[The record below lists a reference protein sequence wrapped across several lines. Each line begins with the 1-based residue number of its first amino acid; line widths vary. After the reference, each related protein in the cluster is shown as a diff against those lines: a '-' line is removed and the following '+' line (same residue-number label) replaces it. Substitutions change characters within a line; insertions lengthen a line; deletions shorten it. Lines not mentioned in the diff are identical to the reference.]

1 LIIETK
7 RGGKK
12 MSDKKKQRVIVT
24 GGSKGLGRGI
34 ALSFA
39 EAGASVV
46 IADVDIEA
54 GERCVQEI
62 NESGG
67 EGLFVY
73 TDVASSEDVKKLFDE
88 SRRFHGGIDVL
99 VNNAG
104 IGHGPMSERHFL
116 KTDFDMWDNLMN
128 IHINGLYHCSQL
140 AARSMVHQGEGGSII
155 NMSSGGATRAHRNR
169 VAYDATKGAIEAA
182 TRAMALDLAPWKIR
196 VNAVMPGS
204 MWVENRTAVG
214 NESSPDL
221 LIPLGRLGMPQDV
234 GNGVRFLASPEASY
248 ITGHVLAID
257 GGLTSQLR
265 APSMDA
271 DVALSLDEIDLGM
284 AAAGSKE

>member
-1 LIIETK
+1 
-7 RGGKK
+7 
-12 MSDKKKQRVIVT
+12 MSDKKKQRVLVT

-34 ALSFA
+34 ALAFA
-39 EAGASVV
+39 ETGASVV
-46 IADVDIEA
+46 IADIDPEA
-54 GERCVQEI
+54 GERCVEEI
-62 NESGG
+62 IESGG

-73 TDVASSEDVKKLFDE
+73 TDVASSEDVRNLFE
-88 SRRFHGGIDVL
+88 EARHFQGGIDVL

-104 IGHGPMSERHFL
+104 IGHGPLSERHFL
-116 KTDFDMWDNLMN
+116 KTDFPMWENLMN
-128 IHINGLYHCSQL
+128 VHLNGLYYCSQM
-140 AARSMVHQGEGGSII
+140 AARAMVHQGEGGVII

-196 VNAVMPGS
+196 VNAVMPGAIE
-204 MWVENRTAVG
+204 VENRTAVG
-214 NESSPDL
+214 EESSPDL

-234 GNGVRFLASPEASY
+234 GQGVRFLASPDASY

-271 DVALSLDEIDLGM
+271 DVALSMDEIDLGM
-284 AAAGSKE
+284 ATTGVKE

>member
-1 LIIETK
+1 
-7 RGGKK
+7 

-24 GGSKGLGRGI
+24 GGSKGVGRGI
-34 ALSFA
+34 ALAFA
-39 EAGASVV
+39 ETGASVV
-46 IADVDIEA
+46 IADIDPEA
-54 GERCVQEI
+54 GERCVEEI
-62 NESGG
+62 IESGG

-73 TDVASSEDVKKLFDE
+73 TDVASSEDVKNLFE
-88 SRRFHGGIDVL
+88 EARHFQGGIDVL

-104 IGHGPMSERHFL
+104 IGHGPLSERHFL
-116 KTDFDMWDNLMN
+116 KTDFPMWENLMN
-128 IHINGLYHCSQL
+128 VHLNGLYYCSQM
-140 AARSMVHQGEGGSII
+140 AARAMVHQGEGGVII

-196 VNAVMPGS
+196 VNAVMPGAIE
-204 MWVENRTAVG
+204 VENRTAVG
-214 NESSPDL
+214 EESSPDL

-234 GNGVRFLASPEASY
+234 GHGVRFLASPDASY

-271 DVALSLDEIDLGM
+271 DVALSMDEIDLGM
-284 AAAGSKE
+284 ASTGVKE

>member
-1 LIIETK
+1 
-7 RGGKK
+7 

-34 ALSFA
+34 ALAFA
-39 EAGASVV
+39 ETGASVV
-46 IADVDIEA
+46 IADIDPEA
-54 GERCVQEI
+54 GERCVEEI
-62 NESGG
+62 IESGG
-67 EGLFVY
+67 EGLFIY
-73 TDVASSEDVKKLFDE
+73 TDVASSEDVRNLFE
-88 SRRFHGGIDVL
+88 EARHFQGGIDVL

-104 IGHGPMSERHFL
+104 IGHGPLSERHFL
-116 KTDFDMWDNLMN
+116 KTDFPMWENLMN
-128 IHINGLYHCSQL
+128 VHLNGLYYCSQM
-140 AARSMVHQGEGGSII
+140 AARAMVHQGNGGVII

-196 VNAVMPGS
+196 VNAVMPGAIE
-204 MWVENRTAVG
+204 VENRTAVG
-214 NESSPDL
+214 EESSPDL

-234 GNGVRFLASPEASY
+234 GQGVRFLASPDASY

-271 DVALSLDEIDLGM
+271 DVALSMDEIGLGM
-284 AAAGSKE
+284 ATTGVKE

>member
-1 LIIETK
+1 
-7 RGGKK
+7 

-34 ALSFA
+34 ALAFA
-39 EAGASVV
+39 EVGASVV
-46 IADVDIEA
+46 IADIDTEA
-54 GERCVQEI
+54 GERCVEEI
-62 NESGG
+62 IESGG

-73 TDVASSEDVKKLFDE
+73 TNVASSEDVKNLFE
-88 SRRFHGGIDVL
+88 EARYFQGGIDVL

-104 IGHGPMSERHFL
+104 IGHGPLSERHFL
-116 KTDFDMWDNLMN
+116 KTDFPMWENLMN
-128 IHINGLYHCSQL
+128 VHLNGLYYCSQM
-140 AARSMVHQGEGGSII
+140 AARAMVHQGDGGVII

-196 VNAVMPGS
+196 VNAVMPGAIE
-204 MWVENRTAVG
+204 VENRTAVG
-214 NESSPDL
+214 EESSPDL

-234 GNGVRFLASPEASY
+234 GHGVRFLASPDASY

-271 DVALSLDEIDLGM
+271 DIALSIDEIDLGM
-284 AAAGSKE
+284 ASTGVKE

>member
-1 LIIETK
+1 
-7 RGGKK
+7 
-12 MSDKKKQRVIVT
+12 MSDRQKQRVIVT

-34 ALSFA
+34 ALAFA
-39 EAGASVV
+39 EIGASVV
-46 IADVDIEA
+46 IADIDADA
-54 GERCVQEI
+54 GERCLKEI
-62 NESGG
+62 IDLGG
-67 EGLFVY
+67 EGLFVH
-73 TDVASSEDVKKLFDE
+73 TDVSSSDDVKKLFE
-88 SRRFHGGIDVL
+88 EAYHFQGGIDVL

-104 IGHGPMSERHFL
+104 IGHGPLSERHFL
-116 KTDFDMWDNLMN
+116 KTDYAMWENLMN

-140 AARSMVHQGEGGSII
+140 AAKAMVRQGKGGVII

-196 VNAVMPGS
+196 VNAVMPGAI
-204 MWVENRTAVG
+204 WVENRTAVG
-214 NESSPDL
+214 EESSPDN

-234 GNGVRFLASPEASY
+234 GQGVRFLASPEASY

-257 GGLTSQLR
+257 GGLTAQLR

-271 DVALSLDEIDLGM
+271 DVALPIDEIELDMASTGM
-284 AAAGSKE
+284 KE

>member
-1 LIIETK
+1 
-7 RGGKK
+7 

-34 ALSFA
+34 ALAFA
-39 EAGASVV
+39 EIGASVV
-46 IADVDIEA
+46 IADIDADA

-67 EGLFVY
+67 QGLFVY
-73 TDVASSEDVKKLFDE
+73 TDVASSDDVKRLFE
-88 SRRFHGGIDVL
+88 EAKQFQGGIDVL

-104 IGHGPMSERHFL
+104 IGHGPLSERHFL
-116 KTDFDMWDNLMN
+116 KTDYAMWENLMN
-128 IHINGLYHCSQL
+128 IHVNGLYHCSQM
-140 AARSMVHQGEGGSII
+140 AAKAMVHQSEGGVII

-196 VNAVMPGS
+196 VNAVMPGAI
-204 MWVENRTAVG
+204 WVENRTAVG
-214 NESSPDL
+214 EESSPDN
-221 LIPLGRLGMPQDV
+221 LIPLGRLGMPKDV
-234 GNGVRFLASPEASY
+234 GQGVRFLASPEASY

-271 DVALSLDEIDLGM
+271 DVALSIDEIELDM
-284 AAAGSKE
+284 VPTGSKE

>member
-1 LIIETK
+1 LSDRK
-7 RGGKK
+7 R
-12 MSDKKKQRVIVT
+12 QRVIVT

-34 ALSFA
+34 ALAFA
-39 EAGASVV
+39 EIGASVV
-46 IADVDIEA
+46 IADIDPEA

-62 NESGG
+62 IESGG
-67 EGLFVY
+67 QGLFVY
-73 TDVASSEDVKKLFDE
+73 TDVASSDDVKRLFE
-88 SRRFHGGIDVL
+88 EAHQFHGGIDVL

-104 IGHGPMSERHFL
+104 IGHGPLSERHFL
-116 KTDFDMWDNLMN
+116 KTDYSMWENLMN
-128 IHINGLYHCSQL
+128 IHVNGLYHCSQM
-140 AARSMVHQGEGGSII
+140 AARSMVHQGEGGVII

-196 VNAVMPGS
+196 VNAVMPGAI
-204 MWVENRTAVG
+204 WVENRTAVG
-214 NESSPDL
+214 EESSPDL
-221 LIPLGRLGMPQDV
+221 LIPLGRLGMPHDV
-234 GNGVRFLASPEASY
+234 GQGVRFLASPEASY

-271 DVALSLDEIDLGM
+271 DVALAIDEIELGM
-284 AAAGSKE
+284 ASTGIKE

>member
-1 LIIETK
+1 
-7 RGGKK
+7 

-34 ALSFA
+34 ALAFA
-39 EAGASVV
+39 ETGASVV
-46 IADVDIEA
+46 IADIDPEA
-54 GERCVQEI
+54 GKRCVEEI
-62 NESGG
+62 IESGG

-73 TDVASSEDVKKLFDE
+73 TDVASSEDVRNLFE
-88 SRRFHGGIDVL
+88 EARHFQGGIDVL

-104 IGHGPMSERHFL
+104 IGHGPLSERHFL
-116 KTDFDMWDNLMN
+116 KTDFPMWENLMN
-128 IHINGLYHCSQL
+128 VHLNGLYYCSQM
-140 AARSMVHQGEGGSII
+140 AARAMVHQGGGGVII

-196 VNAVMPGS
+196 VNAVMPGAIE
-204 MWVENRTAVG
+204 VENRTAVG
-214 NESSPDL
+214 EESSPDL

-234 GNGVRFLASPEASY
+234 GHGVRFLASPDASY

-271 DVALSLDEIDLGM
+271 DVALSMDEIDLGM
-284 AAAGSKE
+284 ATTGVKE

>member
-1 LIIETK
+1 
-7 RGGKK
+7 
-12 MSDKKKQRVIVT
+12 MSDRLKQRVIVT

-34 ALSFA
+34 ALAFA
-39 EAGASVV
+39 EIGASVV
-46 IADVDIEA
+46 IADIDADA

-62 NESGG
+62 VDSGG

-73 TDVASSEDVKKLFDE
+73 TDVSSSDDVKRLFE
-88 SRRFHGGIDVL
+88 AARHFQGGIDVL

-104 IGHGPMSERHFL
+104 IGHGPLSERHFL
-116 KTDFDMWDNLMN
+116 KTDYAMWENLMN
-128 IHINGLYHCSQL
+128 IHINGLYHCSQM
-140 AARSMVHQGEGGSII
+140 AARSMVHQGEGGVII

-182 TRAMALDLAPWKIR
+182 TRALALDLAPWKIR
-196 VNAVMPGS
+196 VNAVMPGAI
-204 MWVENRTAVG
+204 WVENRTAVG
-214 NESSPDL
+214 EESSPDN

-234 GNGVRFLASPEASY
+234 GKGVRFLASQEASY

-257 GGLTSQLR
+257 GGLTAQLR

-271 DVALSLDEIDLGM
+271 DVALPIDEIELDLSLTGH
-284 AAAGSKE
+284 KE

>member
-1 LIIETK
+1 
-7 RGGKK
+7 

-24 GGSKGLGRGI
+24 GGSKGLGHGI
-34 ALSFA
+34 ALAFA
-39 EAGASVV
+39 ETGASVV
-46 IADVDIEA
+46 IADIDPEA
-54 GERCVQEI
+54 GERCVEEI
-62 NESGG
+62 IESGG
-67 EGLFVY
+67 EGLFIY
-73 TDVASSEDVKKLFDE
+73 TDVASSEDVRNLFE
-88 SRRFHGGIDVL
+88 EARHFQGGIDVL

-104 IGHGPMSERHFL
+104 IGHGPLSERHFL
-116 KTDFDMWDNLMN
+116 KTDFPMWENLMN
-128 IHINGLYHCSQL
+128 VHLNGLYYCSQM
-140 AARSMVHQGEGGSII
+140 AARAMVHQGDGGVII

-196 VNAVMPGS
+196 VNAVMPGAIE
-204 MWVENRTAVG
+204 VENRTAVG
-214 NESSPDL
+214 EESSPDL

-234 GNGVRFLASPEASY
+234 GQGVRFLASPDASY

-271 DVALSLDEIDLGM
+271 DVALSMDEIDLGM
-284 AAAGSKE
+284 ATTGVKE

>member
-1 LIIETK
+1 
-7 RGGKK
+7 
-12 MSDKKKQRVIVT
+12 MSDRKKQRVIVT

-34 ALSFA
+34 ALAFA

-46 IADVDIEA
+46 IADVDTEA

-73 TDVASSEDVKKLFDE
+73 TDVSSSEDVKKLFEE
-88 SRRFHGGIDVL
+88 SRHFHGGIDVL

-116 KTDFDMWDNLMN
+116 KTDYGMWENLMN

-140 AARSMVHQGEGGSII
+140 AARAMVHQGEGGSII

-234 GNGVRFLASPEASY
+234 GHGVRFLASPDASY

-257 GGLTSQLR
+257 GGLTAQLR

-284 AAAGSKE
+284 ASSGSKD

>member
-1 LIIETK
+1 MGNK
-7 RGGKK
+7 V
-12 MSDKKKQRVIVT
+12 KQRVIVT

-39 EAGASVV
+39 EIGASVV
-46 IADVDIEA
+46 IADIDAEA

-62 NESGG
+62 IESGG
-67 EGLFVY
+67 DGLFVY
-73 TDVASSEDVKKLFDE
+73 TDVSSSDDVKNLFE
-88 SRRFHGGIDVL
+88 VANGFQGGIDVL

-104 IGHGPMSERHFL
+104 IGHGPLSERHFL
-116 KTDFDMWDNLMN
+116 QTDYSMWENLMN
-128 IHINGLYHCSQL
+128 IHLNGLYHCSQM
-140 AARSMVHQGEGGSII
+140 AAKAMVHQGEGGNII

-196 VNAVMPGS
+196 VNAVMPGA
-204 MWVENRTAVG
+204 MWVENRTTVG
-214 NESSPDL
+214 EESSPDG

-234 GNGVRFLASPEASY
+234 GQGVRFLASPEASY
-248 ITGHVLAID
+248 ITGHILSID
-257 GGLTSQLR
+257 GGLTAQLR

-271 DVALSLDEIDLGM
+271 DVKLPMDVIE
-284 AAAGSKE
+284 

>member
-1 LIIETK
+1 
-7 RGGKK
+7 

-34 ALSFA
+34 ALAFA
-39 EAGASVV
+39 ETGASVV
-46 IADVDIEA
+46 IADIDPEA
-54 GERCVQEI
+54 GERCVEEI
-62 NESGG
+62 IESGG
-67 EGLFVY
+67 EGLFIY
-73 TDVASSEDVKKLFDE
+73 TDVASSEDVRNLFE
-88 SRRFHGGIDVL
+88 EARHFQGGIDVL

-104 IGHGPMSERHFL
+104 IGHGPLSERHFL
-116 KTDFDMWDNLMN
+116 KTDFPMWENLMN
-128 IHINGLYHCSQL
+128 VHLNGLYYCSQM
-140 AARSMVHQGEGGSII
+140 AARAMVHQGDGGVII

-196 VNAVMPGS
+196 VNAVMPGAIE
-204 MWVENRTAVG
+204 VENRTAVG
-214 NESSPDL
+214 EESSPDL

-234 GNGVRFLASPEASY
+234 GQGVRFLASPDASY

-271 DVALSLDEIDLGM
+271 DVALSMDEIGLGM
-284 AAAGSKE
+284 ATTGVKE